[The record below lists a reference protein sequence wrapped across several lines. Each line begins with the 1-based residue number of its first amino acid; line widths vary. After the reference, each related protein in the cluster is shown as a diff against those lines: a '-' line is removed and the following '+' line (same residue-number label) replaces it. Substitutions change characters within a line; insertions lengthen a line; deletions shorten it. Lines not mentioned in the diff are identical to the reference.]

1 MSGLAASV
9 WAGGPAVVA
18 AAGAGEDPNRGG
30 RRGRDGKKP
39 PADRVTVPVDLE
51 ACPLGCGLHHPGQPC
66 PLAMFCAQVS
76 VEAFRA
82 NRAQHLNEAYAETLE
97 KAGQCRGGLPSSPP
111 PNVGPGGTRPP
122 RPSPAAQT
130 PTQRRRMR
138 RQRARAARG
147 GANALAPGGSNLRPA
162 PVAAEGGNVP
172 AGNRARA
179 ARRENNHRWRRSHDR
194 RQEWRTRPRGERQA
208 PAENDQLAIED
219 AEMLAIEPSGEHESL
234 ETDAQDDMGHAERA
248 TSPACEDQSEEV
260 DALGN
265 LLSHLDT
272 QDGTPSCRANSPSP
286 TPPSSPPTSP

>member
-39 PADRVTVPVDLE
+39 PADRVTVPVDSE
-51 ACPLGCGLHHPGQPC
+51 ACKLGCGLHHPGEPC
-66 PLAMFCAQVS
+66 PLAMFCAQFS
-76 VEAFRA
+76 VEVFHA
-82 NRAQHLNEAYAETLE
+82 NRVQGNAV
-97 KAGQCRGGLPSSPP
+97 AGFHPPPP

-138 RQRARAARG
+138 RLRARAARG

-162 PVAAEGGNVP
+162 PVAAEGGNAP

-179 ARRENNHRWRRSHDR
+179 ARRENNHRWRRSRDR

-219 AEMLAIEPSGEHESL
+219 VEMLAIEPSREHESL

-248 TSPACEDQSEEV
+248 TSPACENQSEV

-265 LLSHLDT
+265 LLNRLDT
-272 QDGTPSCRANSPSP
+272 QDGTPRRWADSPSS
-286 TPPSSPPTSP
+286 TPPSSPLPSP